1 MTAELYALVGLAVGV
16 LAGVLWGRRTN
27 RVRSYARGL
36 EQKLEE
42 QRLAQER
49 LGAEVQATRDELKRR
64 RQEAEAYRDQVAEH
78 FGGTSRLLRDLTLQY
93 RAVYQH
99 LAEGA
104 RDLCA
109 DGAIPLELGLPDSP
123 LLPGAESLELDERAA
138 GGEAPRQR
146 DPVGEP

>member
-1 MTAELYALVGLAVGV
+1 MSPELYAVAGLVIGLAVGGM
-16 LAGVLWGRRTN
+16 LGRRAN

-49 LGAEVQATRDELKRR
+49 LAAEAQAARDELKRR
-64 RQEAEAYRDQVAEH
+64 RQEAEAYRGQVSEH
-78 FGGTSRLLRDLTLQY
+78 FGDTSKLLRELTLQY
-93 RAVYQH
+93 RAVYEH

-109 DGAIPLELGLPDSP
+109 EGSIPLEVGLPESP
-123 LLPGAESLELDERAA
+123 LLPGAESLELDEGTT
-138 GGEAPRQR
+138 GGERS
-146 DPVGEP
+146 GES

>member
-1 MTAELYALVGLAVGV
+1 MSPELYAVAGLVIGLAVGGM
-16 LAGVLWGRRTN
+16 LGRRAN

-49 LGAEVQATRDELKRR
+49 LVAEAQAARDELKRR
-64 RQEAEAYRDQVAEH
+64 LQEAEAYRGQVSEH
-78 FGGTSRLLRDLTLQY
+78 FGDTSKLLRELTLQY
-93 RAVYQH
+93 RTVYEH

-109 DGAIPLELGLPDSP
+109 EGSIPLEVGLPESP
-123 LLPGAESLELDERAA
+123 LLPGAESLELDEGTTGVERS
-138 GGEAPRQR
+138 GES
-146 DPVGEP
+146 